1 MNNEIFSL
9 SSFVFKPFRFIMIP
23 PYNWHENLSI
33 KRGRYESWKQGT
45 TILSLFSVS
54 PSLLFNIK
62 IIFFAINTSNYLTH
76 TNKSINSA
84 IYDSVCLCLWECESV
99 RGAIHLLDQKNEIEK
114 KSEKHF
120 DICVCSTLSYTTTTL
135 ISAKKSDT
143 SHLLLTWGPF
153 FYKWEI

>member
-1 MNNEIFSL
+1 MKLSL

-54 PSLLFNIK
+54 PSLPFNIK
-62 IIFFAINTSNYLTH
+62 INFFAINTSNYLTH
-76 TNKSINSA
+76 TNNSINSA
-84 IYDSVCLCLWECESV
+84 IYDSVCLCLWECERSDTSV
-99 RGAIHLLDQKNEIEK
+99 RPKKWDWK